1 MQANPPP
8 KHARLEALDIYS
20 SYRKSTYLSVKHSSY
35 FQVYEELLARFR
47 NTPVTFVEVGVFNG
61 GSLFMWRDYLGP
73 AARIIGIDLNPL
85 AKKWEADGFEIHIGD
100 QGDPQFWAGLFARV
114 GDVDVVLDDG
124 GHTNEQ
130 QIITAHHCIPHI
142 RNGGLLIVEDTHAS
156 YLKAFGNPSRHSF
169 INYAKRMIDRINS
182 RFPDLH
188 RTEGGWEQAVYS
200 LRVYES
206 IVCFV
211 IDREKCFASSPTV
224 NDGISSDAQDFRH
237 RGAHMEKLMRL
248 RGSLRE
254 RLGFLARVSWVR
266 GAQRRLFDALLA
278 INQRFRTRKLKKY
291 FS

>member
-1 MQANPPP
+1 MPSTHDRAPPG
-8 KHARLEALDIYS
+8 LERFD
-20 SYRKSTYLSVKHSSY
+20 SYASFRRSKYFSTKHSSY

-100 QGDPQFWAGLFARV
+100 QGDPDFWTGFFSRV

-130 QIITAHHCIPHI
+130 QIVTAHHCIAHI

-156 YLKAFGNPSRHSF
+156 YLEAFGNPSRHSF
-169 INYAKRMIDRINS
+169 INYAKRMIDRIHS
-182 RFPDLH
+182 RFPELH
-188 RTEGGWEQAVYS
+188 RANGAWEQAVYS
-200 LRVYES
+200 MRVYES

-237 RGAHMEKLMRL
+237 SGTQAGKVMRL
-248 RGSLRE
+248 RKNLSQRFGYLRDVWLI
-254 RLGFLARVSWVR
+254 RKTQRWLFDSVLTLLARIR
-266 GAQRRLFDALLA
+266 ARR
-278 INQRFRTRKLKKY
+278 LKKY